1 MIDFRKRKREVPA
14 LNTASLPDLIF
25 SVLFFFIIVT
35 HMRQDDVRV
44 KYQVPQGKELAKLAN
59 RSSVVHIYIGKPQNN
74 AGGYRIQ
81 LADKEVNIDQLVDR
95 LSRMR
100 NEMPPEDAQR
110 LTVAVSADRNVD
122 MQTVMQVKQALR
134 KANTLNVTFI
144 GTKSK

>member
-74 AGGYRIQ
+74 AAGYRIQ